1 MKKSL
6 NNNIRT
12 LEDVRTRQMEL
23 KKQMALQKSAM
34 IYGVQDI
41 FDDMKP
47 AKIAFDLVSTAM
59 GSFSQKTNI
68 PQLVVRTLSGS
79 MIKNPRTRQFL
90 NVILPISISILPKV
104 NEYIHRNGGYA
115 NVFTKAKLAVKEFT
129 HKIFH

>member
-47 AKIAFDLVSTAM
+47 AKIALDLVSTAV

-90 NVILPISISILPKV
+90 NVVLPLSISILPKV
-104 NEYIHRNGGYA
+104 NEYIHQNGGYA

>member
-47 AKIAFDLVSTAM
+47 AKIALDLVSTAM

-68 PQLVVRTLSGS
+68 SQLVVRTFSGS
-79 MIKNPRTRQFL
+79 IIKNPRTRQFL
-90 NVILPISISILPKV
+90 NVVLPISINILPKV
-104 NEYIHRNGGYA
+104 NEYIHQNGGYG

>member
-6 NNNIRT
+6 NNSIRT
-12 LEDVRTRQMEL
+12 LEDVRSRQMEL

-47 AKIAFDLVSTAM
+47 AKIAFDLVSTAV

-79 MIKNPRTRQFL
+79 IIKNPRTRQFL
-90 NVILPISISILPKV
+90 NMVLPISISILPKV
-104 NEYIHRNGGYA
+104 NEYISQNGGYV
-115 NVFTKAKLAVKEFT
+115 NVFNKAKLAVKEFT